1 MNVYLTGMLNKMKK
15 TLIIAIGYLFF
26 SYTAWG
32 QDAMHFFNLGL
43 NSSMTNNKI
52 HYFTKALEIN
62 PMLSEAYEKRGI
74 LYYFQEKFD
83 DSVHDFQRF
92 VELRPFEPEG
102 YKMLGVVYLKK
113 EDHDKAI
120 TNLTHAIE
128 LDPNMANGYV
138 YRAEAYRLKGRI
150 DEAIQDSTKAI
161 ELGGSEQTI
170 GKAYTTRSKAYRELG
185 QSNLAEEDFKKAL
198 RLDPE
203 YYRYTYASATEYL
216 ANMAGKASDAK
227 RISWM
232 GSAILIAILFVVIFK
247 LTLPAPKKD
256 DDR

>member
-1 MNVYLTGMLNKMKK
+1 MVNKMKK
-15 TLIIAIGYLFF
+15 TLIIAMGCLFI
-26 SYTAWG
+26 SCTAWG
-32 QDAMHFFNLGL
+32 LDAMHFFNLGL

-62 PMLSEAYEKRGI
+62 PVLSEAFEKRGM
-74 LYYFQEKFD
+74 LYYFQEKYA
-83 DSVHDFQRF
+83 DSVNDFQRY

-102 YKMLGVVYLKK
+102 YIMLGLAYLKI

-120 TNLTHAIE
+120 ANLTHAIG
-128 LDPNMANGYV
+128 LDPNLASGYV

-150 DEAIQDSTKAI
+150 DEAIQDSTMAI
-161 ELGGSEQTI
+161 ELGGSEKII
-170 GKAYTTRSKAYRELG
+170 GKAYTARSKAYRELG
-185 QSNLAEEDFKKAL
+185 QIELAEKDFKRAL

-216 ANMAGKASDAK
+216 ANLAGGSSDVK
-227 RISWM
+227 RIGWM

-247 LTLPAPKKD
+247 LTLPAPKKED
-256 DDR
+256 DK